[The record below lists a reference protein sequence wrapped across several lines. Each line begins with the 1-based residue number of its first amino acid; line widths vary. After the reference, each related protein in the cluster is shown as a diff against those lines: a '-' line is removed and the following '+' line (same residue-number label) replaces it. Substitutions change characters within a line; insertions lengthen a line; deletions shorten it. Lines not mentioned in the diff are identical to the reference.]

1 MLPYTTFLN
10 ISMKNKELD
19 LHGVRHSSAAET
31 VEEFL
36 LTHDL
41 PVSIITGNSIAMKNI
56 VKDILEKKKLNAYYL
71 NPNNLG
77 KLFVCKDKID

>member
-19 LHGVRHSSAAET
+19 LHGVRHSSAAEA

-41 PVSIITGNSIAMKNI
+41 PVSIITGNILIIKNI
-56 VKDILEKKKLNAYYL
+56 VRDILKKKNLSAYYL

-77 KLFVCKDKID
+77 KILVCRDDIS